1 MPFMFLAVIDDT
13 AKEEDFLFIYHKYKK
28 MVFKIADSI
37 LENPSDSEEAA
48 QETWFAISE
57 NMSSIAVDNEERT
70 ERYIRKAAESQCF
83 IILRKNKKI
92 PKTVEMSV
100 LCSIPSDE
108 NIEAN
113 LEVEEEVGKVIK
125 CITSMPK
132 AYRDALTLFY
142 LDKLSPTKMAKLL
155 GEPISTVKSR
165 LRRGNKILEKTIKE
179 MKLDD

>member
-13 AKEEDFLFIYHKYKK
+13 AKEEDFLFIYNKYEK
-28 MVFKIADSI
+28 MVSKITDFI

-92 PKTVEMSV
+92 SKTARA
-100 LCSIPSDE
+100 LALYSIKSYDNIELKLIEDE
-108 NIEAN
+108 NLKEI
-113 LEVEEEVGKVIK
+113 IK
-125 CITSMPK
+125 CITGMPATYK
-132 AYRDALTLFY
+132 DSLTLFY
-142 LDKLSPTKMAKLL
+142 LNELKPRQIAKIL
-155 GEPISTVKSR
+155 GEPLPTVKSR
-165 LRRGNKILEKTIKE
+165 LRRGNRILEKTIKE